1 MHRRRVTAGPLLEGQ
16 AWEASTSRGVP
27 THRKRLRPAER
38 VETESASDRAVETCE
53 VHGPPA
59 SPAGQNGAKE
69 RRQRGDMTCL
79 DNNDLES

>member
-1 MHRRRVTAGPLLEGQ
+1 MLEGK

-59 SPAGQNGAKE
+59 SPAGQNGANSAENCAGDAKVHGVSIG
-69 RRQRGDMTCL
+69 RRVKI
-79 DNNDLES
+79 